1 MTPGPVSVCAPSNEE
16 VATAASGHDPIDWSL
31 AEKVARRFAGRDP
44 LAVSYLSASLRD
56 DFDSVTEQ
64 AEHLV
69 AEHTGLRAPG
79 RAHAQVVDRG
89 SWVSANITSMRR
101 LLEPLTARVG
111 ERMASSRVAPIG
123 RRVAGTETG
132 VLLGYLAQRVL
143 GQYDLLVLDDDA
155 HAADAVY
162 YVGGNILA
170 LEKRFAFRPR
180 DFRLWIAIHEVT
192 HRAQFTGV
200 PWMKAYY
207 LSLVEGALSSID
219 PDPRRLVQ
227 ALSRAADEMRGGR
240 NPLDDGGLVA
250 LLASE
255 EQRGALAGVQALMS
269 LLEGH
274 GNSVMN
280 KLGREHVAGQ
290 ARMARVLQA
299 RRQSSGMTAF
309 VQKLVG
315 LDSKMRQYEIGESF
329 IAAVEREAGPHGI
342 DAAWR
347 GPEFLPT
354 NEELHQPLEWLARVG
369 TAA

>member
-1 MTPGPVSVCAPSNEE
+1 MTHVPA
-16 VATAASGHDPIDWSL
+16 VAVAESPPAEPIHDPIDWAL
-31 AEKVARRFAGRDP
+31 AERVARRFAGREP
-44 LAVSYLSASLRD
+44 LAASYLAGSLRD
-56 DFDSVTEQ
+56 DFESVTTQ
-64 AEHLV
+64 AEALV
-69 AEHTGLRAPG
+69 ADYTGLRAPG
-79 RAHAQVVDRG
+79 PARAQVVNRA
-89 SWVSANITSMRR
+89 SWVEANISSMSR
-101 LLEPLTARVG
+101 LLQPLTARVG

-155 HAADAVY
+155 SADAVY

-200 PWMKAYY
+200 PWMKPYY
-207 LSLVEGALSSID
+207 LSLVESTLQSID

-227 ALSRAADEMRGGR
+227 ALARAAEEFRNGR

-255 EQRGALAGVQALMS
+255 EQRGALANVQALMS

-280 KLGREHVAGQ
+280 QLGREHVAGQ
-290 ARMARVLQA
+290 ARMARVLQQ
-299 RRQSSGMTAF
+299 RRQSAGMAAF
-309 VQKLVG
+309 LQKLVG
-315 LDSKMRQYEIGESF
+315 LESKMRQYEVGEAF
-329 IAAVEREAGPHGI
+329 VAAVEREAGPRGI

-354 NEELHQPLEWLARVG
+354 VDELSRPRDWLTRVDG
-369 TAA
+369 AT

>member
-1 MTPGPVSVCAPSNEE
+1 VTQLYDAAAVADAPPP
-16 VATAASGHDPIDWSL
+16 SGVHDPIDWTL
-31 AEKVARRFAGRDP
+31 AEKVARRFSGREP
-44 LAVSYLSASLRD
+44 LAASYLAGSMRR
-56 DFDSVTEQ
+56 DFDEVTVE
-64 AEHLV
+64 AEALV
-69 AEHTGLRAPG
+69 ASYTGLRAPG
-79 RAHAQVVDRG
+79 PARAQVVDRG
-89 SWVSANITSMRR
+89 SWVSANVSSMRR
-101 LLEPLTARVG
+101 LLEPLTTRMG

-155 HAADAVY
+155 AADAVY

-200 PWMKAYY
+200 PWMKPYY
-207 LSLVEGALSSID
+207 LSLVESTLASID

-227 ALSRAADEMRGGR
+227 ALARAADEFRNGR

-250 LLASE
+250 LLASD
-255 EQRGALAGVQALMS
+255 EQRGALANVQALMS

-274 GNSVMN
+274 GNAVMN
-280 KLGREHVAGQ
+280 QLGREHVAGQ
-290 ARMARVLQA
+290 ARMARVLHA
-299 RRQSSGMTAF
+299 RRQSAGMAAF
-309 VQKLVG
+309 LQKLVG
-315 LDSKMRQYEIGESF
+315 LESKMRQYEVGEAF
-329 IAAVEREAGPHGI
+329 VAAVEREAGPRGI

-354 NEELHQPLEWLARVG
+354 VEELSRPTEWLARVDG
-369 TAA
+369 AA